1 MRHVIMGG
9 SIAGI
14 SAAGAI
20 RSNDAAAEIILLSPE
35 RVKPYYRPMIA
46 SIIEKDDADITLSDD
61 PREKYR
67 IRTLTEKAVD
77 LDVRSKEVTLSSG
90 RRQAY
95 DKLLIATGRTP
106 VIPETIAGLRGSD
119 VYTLRT
125 LDDARAIQAAAK
137 RAKNAVVLGGGI
149 VGIKAAVALTRRG
162 LAVTLIEKHSRIL
175 SGKLDQQGSA
185 FITGLLKRENIDVVT
200 NQQEYEVLRTAGTLQ
215 SIRLAPGRI
224 INADFIIVALESKPN
239 IDAFKTSG
247 ISMNKGILVRETLE
261 TNVPDVYAAG
271 DVVEY
276 RDLISNSMAV
286 SALWEN
292 AKEMGRVAGMNM
304 AGSQVRYEGFLE
316 NRYITDILDVPVA
329 TLGLVDPEDSTCE
342 MFIASD
348 VSFYRKTVFKNDV
361 MVGALFINNSEDTG
375 VYSYLIRN
383 RIPLG
388 KLKDL
393 AVRGTL
399 GESRYLKPRTFP
411 FSRFQ

>member
-20 RSNDAAAEIILLSPE
+20 RSSDAAAEIIMLSPE
-35 RVKPYYRPMIA
+35 SVKPYYRPLLA

-61 PREKYR
+61 PREKYL
-67 IRTLTEKAVD
+67 IRMVPEKAVG

-106 VIPETIAGLRGSD
+106 VIPETIAGLHGSD

-125 LDDARAIQAAAK
+125 LEDARAIQAAAK

-175 SGKLDQQGSA
+175 SGKLDQEGSA

-224 INADFIIVALESKPN
+224 INADFIIVALEPKPN
-239 IDAFKTSG
+239 IDVFKTSG
-247 ISMNKGILVRETLE
+247 VSVNKGILVRETLE
-261 TNVPDVYAAG
+261 TNVLDVYAAG
-271 DVVEY
+271 DVVEC
-276 RDLISNSMAV
+276 RDIVSNSMAV

-304 AGSQVRYEGFLE
+304 AGAQIRYEGFLA
-316 NRYITDILDVPVA
+316 NRYITDILDVPITA
-329 TLGLVDPEDSTCE
+329 LGLVDPEDSNCE
-342 MFIASD
+342 VFVDSRAD
-348 VSFYRKTVFKNDV
+348 FYRKTVFKNDV
-361 MVGALFINNSEDTG
+361 MVGALFINNTTEDTG
-375 VYSYLIRN
+375 VYAYLIRN

-388 KLKDL
+388 KLKAM

-399 GESRYLKPRTFP
+399 GENKYVKPGTF
-411 FSRFQ
+411 SIS